1 MGGQQGSRGY
11 LYQGIV
17 SIFSSFA
24 EEDWNKISVEY
35 TTANDKVD
43 IAFLSNQE
51 SVLRAVQVKSSIN
64 LFTKE
69 NIISWLTDLM
79 NDVSAK
85 EYQLILIGNCQTSA
99 NNLIKSIDKFR
110 SNTLDKEARKCLGT
124 LDKQI
129 IGKNIKILLLPFDES
144 HLMGVIR
151 DTLNRFISLQGYI
164 IDYTSLEKLCY
175 ALLSLHMFLGTNGDA
190 ISKEAYV
197 KRIMNWLMT
206 SSNGSMNKN
215 GVYSEL
221 KVKILDQSDESLS
234 DNGCSIPFENMTS
247 LLKYRNDILDE
258 GKDLIQKIDAIKLSA
273 FKQDKKSK
281 PINPEEIQKYVNG
294 DIHNLNFD
302 DILEYRH
309 SELLDNEK
317 AEVTSSIKKYWDVVV
332 STDFFYVGNLT
343 ENTLLFSVTNQV
355 DYNGTDNEKFKNNL
369 LQELK
374 WKISILDYID
384 YLIEILN
391 NVHILP
397 LCIIN
402 ESDVSDK
409 NITISF
415 STHSN
420 DFRLFS
426 LRAEISAEN
435 RELLDILADTLIE
448 EKIIENI
455 LNIKPTAHINL
466 ESKKWTPPES
476 FIIPDLF
483 GRRRRYDFEDLIIE
497 WEMYQAEESI
507 DGIVTYEISS
517 LRAGETKWLSPYIII
532 IPIAEKFSLEYT
544 ILSDSSGDKKSGV
557 VNINPHFT

>member
-175 ALLSLHMFLGTNGDA
+175 ALLSLHMYGNLPHRQ
-190 ISKEAYV
+190 Y
-197 KRIMNWLMT
+197 L
-206 SSNGSMNKN
+206 
-215 GVYSEL
+215 
-221 KVKILDQSDESLS
+221 Q
-234 DNGCSIPFENMTS
+234 P
-247 LLKYRNDILDE
+247 LLK
-258 GKDLIQKIDAIKLSA
+258 
-273 FKQDKKSK
+273 
-281 PINPEEIQKYVNG
+281 
-294 DIHNLNFD
+294 
-302 DILEYRH
+302 
-309 SELLDNEK
+309 
-317 AEVTSSIKKYWDVVV
+317 
-332 STDFFYVGNLT
+332 
-343 ENTLLFSVTNQV
+343 
-355 DYNGTDNEKFKNNL
+355 
-369 LQELK
+369 
-374 WKISILDYID
+374 
-384 YLIEILN
+384 
-391 NVHILP
+391 
-397 LCIIN
+397 
-402 ESDVSDK
+402 
-409 NITISF
+409 
-415 STHSN
+415 
-420 DFRLFS
+420 
-426 LRAEISAEN
+426 N
-435 RELLDILADTLIE
+435 REFV
-448 EKIIENI
+448 
-455 LNIKPTAHINL
+455 P
-466 ESKKWTPPES
+466 
-476 FIIPDLF
+476 
-483 GRRRRYDFEDLIIE
+483 
-497 WEMYQAEESI
+497 
-507 DGIVTYEISS
+507 
-517 LRAGETKWLSPYIII
+517 
-532 IPIAEKFSLEYT
+532 
-544 ILSDSSGDKKSGV
+544 
-557 VNINPHFT
+557 

>member
-1 MGGQQGSRGY
+1 M
-11 LYQGIV
+11 
-17 SIFSSFA
+17 
-24 EEDWNKISVEY
+24 
-35 TTANDKVD
+35 
-43 IAFLSNQE
+43 
-51 SVLRAVQVKSSIN
+51 KSSIN

>member
-317 AEVTSSIKKYWDVVV
+317 AEVTSSIKKYWDIVV